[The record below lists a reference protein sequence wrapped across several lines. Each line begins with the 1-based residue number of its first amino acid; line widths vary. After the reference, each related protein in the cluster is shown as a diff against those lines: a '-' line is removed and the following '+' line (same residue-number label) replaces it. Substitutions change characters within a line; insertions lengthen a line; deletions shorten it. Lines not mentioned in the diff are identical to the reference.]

1 LRFGRKRT
9 VRTAFWGIKVF
20 LFQTAIQK
28 EERVVQVNAEEAK
41 TVADA
46 LKELNES
53 YSDLLQSMEGTVK
66 EAKNAKHLWR
76 NGEKSKLVKI
86 GLMLLVFPEPTPITE
101 TVGAALLT
109 AEAVKRGIRS
119 RAIYVEDVYK
129 TFQRMLKEATLES
142 V

>member
-1 LRFGRKRT
+1 
-9 VRTAFWGIKVF
+9 
-20 LFQTAIQK
+20 
-28 EERVVQVNAEEAK
+28 VVQMNAEEVR

-53 YSDLLQSMEGTVK
+53 YSDLLQSMEGTVE
-66 EAKNAKHLWR
+66 EAKNAKQLWR

-86 GLMLLVFPEPTPITE
+86 GLMLFVFPEPTPITE